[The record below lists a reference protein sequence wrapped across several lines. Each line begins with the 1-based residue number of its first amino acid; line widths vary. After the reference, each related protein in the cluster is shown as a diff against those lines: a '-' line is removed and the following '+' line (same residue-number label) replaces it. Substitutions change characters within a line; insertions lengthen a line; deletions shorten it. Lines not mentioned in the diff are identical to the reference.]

1 MLLSQSFHRL
11 RTRSSCI
18 HVPCN
23 HRHHTDPHKYIPHTL
38 APDSVPKSIVMCC
51 PAPVSRAGLGTG
63 LVAVSANT
71 ATKRVAKPAVALVE
85 GRLDDIDT
93 LRVLLADPDRIGIK
107 MPQGGRTCCGL
118 SVDHESCLST
128 GCIDANMTKVQRLTP
143 DRGIASRLGDITQK
157 VIDEGVK
164 EAQLPSGWV

>member
-85 GRLDDIDT
+85 G
-93 LRVLLADPDRIGIK
+93 
-107 MPQGGRTCCGL
+107 
-118 SVDHESCLST
+118 LST
-128 GCIDANMTKVQRLTP
+128 TLTP
-143 DRGIASRLGDITQK
+143 SVCSLQIRTASASRCLREVGDVHNARSPQIASARSLGSLMAETADHA
-157 VIDEGVK
+157 EG
-164 EAQLPSGWV
+164 SG